1 MDAGATRQVL
11 EWDPRPTE
19 VGDYSGPAPLAEGS
33 AARRR
38 RRPDAFGFVSDNCPH
53 NVGVGVE
60 DDAFGF

>member
-11 EWDPRPTE
+11 EWDPRPTA
-19 VGDYSGPAPLAEGS
+19 VGDHSGLAPLAEGS
-33 AARRR
+33 AVRH
-38 RRPDAFGFVSDNCPH
+38 DALGFVSDNCPH